1 MKILVA
7 DDDELALIV
16 ANKVLQS
23 DGHEVFLAEDG
34 ESALNQIAKTGT
46 QVIISDWN
54 MPIMN
59 GLELCTRIKGNSGY
73 GFIYFIMVTS
83 RSSKDDLIEGL
94 TAGANDFISKP
105 FEPAELL
112 LRIRN
117 AEKILAMETTSLTLF
132 SLAKLAESK
141 DTDTGNHLERIR
153 EYSRVL
159 ADELLNDKDL
169 RREIHPK
176 FSEMLYETSPLH
188 DIGKVGIPDTVLL
201 KPASLSDDEWI
212 VMKNHTVI
220 GAETIGE
227 VVKKYPNADFLKIAR
242 EIAWCHHER
251 WDGSG
256 YPRGLVGEDIPLA
269 ARIVA
274 LADVYDALTMK
285 RVYKAALPHDI
296 AKGIIVNESGSH
308 FDPMI
313 VDKFL
318 SVEKKFIEIRN
329 RFIE

>member
-1 MKILVA
+1 
-7 DDDELALIV
+7 
-16 ANKVLQS
+16 
-23 DGHEVFLAEDG
+23 
-34 ESALNQIAKTGT
+34 
-46 QVIISDWN
+46 
-54 MPIMN
+54 
-59 GLELCTRIKGNSGY
+59 
-73 GFIYFIMVTS
+73 MVTS

-227 VVKKYPNADFLKIAR
+227 VVKKY
-242 EIAWCHHER
+242 
-251 WDGSG
+251 
-256 YPRGLVGEDIPLA
+256 
-269 ARIVA
+269 
-274 LADVYDALTMK
+274 LT
-285 RVYKAALPHDI
+285 LI
-296 AKGIIVNESGSH
+296 
-308 FDPMI
+308 F
-313 VDKFL
+313 
-318 SVEKKFIEIRN
+318 
-329 RFIE
+329 